1 MNICEKYD
9 WLPVASIAGKVNETL
24 EAVPRLVITAPPGA
38 GKSTLLPLS
47 MLEAMPEGKILML
60 EPRRLAARQV
70 AARMASMLGQTC
82 GQTVGYRVRFETR
95 VSAETRIEVITEGIL
110 ERMLV
115 ADPTL
120 DGVSAV
126 IFDEFHERSLASDTA
141 IALTMEAQDVI
152 RPDLRIVIMSAT
164 IDASDLCRHINAPHL
179 HSPGRMHEVEIIY
192 GDDFDPRDC
201 AMVTARAV
209 CRAHRERQGDI
220 LAFLPG
226 QGEIARCAEL
236 LGDSLADTDITPL
249 YGMLSPELQRRAL
262 APSPGGRRRVVLAT
276 PVAETSLTIEGVS
289 CVVDSGLCRELRFD
303 PSSGLSRLVTVS
315 VSLDMARQR
324 SGRAGRLGPGVCYRL
339 WSRAAEHRMR
349 ECREPEIM
357 SADLTSTLLG
367 VAAWGESEPQKLPW
381 VTLPPAGHWAHA
393 GSLLRQLGA
402 LDQTGRITGIGKRLS
417 ALPCHPRMARMLAD
431 AGDSRNA
438 ALACDIAAILEEKDP
453 LNDQDDADIC
463 TRIEM
468 LRRQRRG
475 NTSGRW
481 RRIADIAA
489 QYRRMVRCGE
499 DNAPFESEG
508 AGRLIALAY
517 PERVA
522 MRAEHGRYRLAG
534 GEYVTVGADDP
545 MSRHELLAVASA
557 SKRVFLA
564 APIDRESVAA
574 MGEWTENV
582 GWDSRGGRVV
592 ARRELRI
599 GALVVESR
607 PLEGGRAE
615 AVAEAVSLAAP
626 KYGLTMFDFND
637 DVQRLQIRLA
647 TVADWHPELE
657 LPRVDTDTLLA
668 TAGEWLQMYIGRAST
683 VQELHKI
690 DMCDVIW
697 GIVGYEARQVVERLA
712 PSHVALPG
720 GRNAR
725 VDYRRGADAP
735 VVRARLQD
743 CFGLRQ
749 TPRLDDGR
757 RPVLMELLSPGFK
770 PVQLTQD
777 MEGFWRTTYFEVR
790 KELRRRYPKHAWPE
804 KI

>member
-1 MNICEKYD
+1 M
-9 WLPVASIAGKVNETL
+9 
-24 EAVPRLVITAPPGA
+24 
-38 GKSTLLPLS
+38 
-47 MLEAMPEGKILML
+47 
-60 EPRRLAARQV
+60 
-70 AARMASMLGQTC
+70 
-82 GQTVGYRVRFETR
+82 
-95 VSAETRIEVITEGIL
+95 
-110 ERMLV
+110 
-115 ADPTL
+115 
-120 DGVSAV
+120 
-126 IFDEFHERSLASDTA
+126 
-141 IALTMEAQDVI
+141 
-152 RPDLRIVIMSAT
+152 
-164 IDASDLCRHINAPHL
+164 
-179 HSPGRMHEVEIIY
+179 
-192 GDDFDPRDC
+192 
-201 AMVTARAV
+201 
-209 CRAHRERQGDI
+209 
-220 LAFLPG
+220 
-226 QGEIARCAEL
+226 
-236 LGDSLADTDITPL
+236 
-249 YGMLSPELQRRAL
+249 
-262 APSPGGRRRVVLAT
+262 
-276 PVAETSLTIEGVS
+276 
-289 CVVDSGLCRELRFD
+289 
-303 PSSGLSRLVTVS
+303 
-315 VSLDMARQR
+315 
-324 SGRAGRLGPGVCYRL
+324 
-339 WSRAAEHRMR
+339 
-349 ECREPEIM
+349 
-357 SADLTSTLLG
+357 
-367 VAAWGESEPQKLPW
+367 
-381 VTLPPAGHWAHA
+381 
-393 GSLLRQLGA
+393 
-402 LDQTGRITGIGKRLS
+402 
-417 ALPCHPRMARMLAD
+417 
-431 AGDSRNA
+431 
-438 ALACDIAAILEEKDP
+438 
-453 LNDQDDADIC
+453 
-463 TRIEM
+463 
-468 LRRQRRG
+468 
-475 NTSGRW
+475 
-481 RRIADIAA
+481 
-489 QYRRMVRCGE
+489 
-499 DNAPFESEG
+499 
-508 AGRLIALAY
+508 
-517 PERVA
+517 
-522 MRAEHGRYRLAG
+522 
-534 GEYVTVGADDP
+534 TVGADDP

-564 APIDRESVAA
+564 APIDRETVAA

-607 PLEGGRAE
+607 PLEGERAE

-697 GIVGYEARQVVERLA
+697 GIVGYETRQVVERLA